1 MRRLIS
7 GFRHGD
13 KGFTLVEVLVVVA
26 ILGVLAGVAVPS
38 VGRFIGKG
46 RTEAMQTEFRNVQVA
61 MHTGMLDNN
70 IRTVADY

>member
-7 GFRHGD
+7 GFHYSD

-38 VGRFIGKG
+38 VGRFIGTG
-46 RTEAMQTEFRNVQVA
+46 RDEAMQTEFRNVQVA
-61 MHTGMLDNN
+61 MHTGMVDNN
-70 IRTVADY
+70 MRTVSDY

>member
-7 GFRHGD
+7 GFRYGN

-38 VGRFIGKG
+38 VSRFIGTG
-46 RTEAMQTEFRNVQVA
+46 RDEAMQIEFRNVQVA
-61 MHTGMLDNN
+61 MHTGMLENN
-70 IRTVADY
+70 TRTVSHH